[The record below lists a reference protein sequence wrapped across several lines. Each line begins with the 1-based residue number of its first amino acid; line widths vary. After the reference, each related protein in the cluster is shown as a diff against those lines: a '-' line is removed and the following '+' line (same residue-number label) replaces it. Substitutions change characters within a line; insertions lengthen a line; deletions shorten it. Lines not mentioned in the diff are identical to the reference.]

1 MLSGVHSIE
10 WFGVQALGCPVV
22 WSLGFRLL
30 PLVAV
35 SHEYGNQSGGLLLQ
49 NRQSCGLSL
58 RSGRNLARGECFFAN
73 PWNPS
78 LRDQRA
84 PAAAG
89 AREVPANPCRGA
101 YRCSSSTQR
110 GSLRSPPANFLS
122 PRWGG
127 IRYRIYEIMHSVRKL
142 ANRSLLKLGF
152 DRARRPYLAH
162 EIDRS
167 GRFKTSR
174 SQETSCH
181 RSSPPQAADAVNQ
194 Y

>member
-58 RSGRNLARGECFFAN
+58 RSGRNLARGECFFGK

-84 PAAAG
+84 PAPAG
-89 AREVPANPCRGA
+89 ARGGPATPAGVVRIVVPPLPRGVRFA
-101 YRCSSSTQR
+101 HPRLISFR
-110 GSLRSPPANFLS
+110 PAGAEYVTVF
-122 PRWGG
+122 
-127 IRYRIYEIMHSVRKL
+127 MK
-142 ANRSLLKLGF
+142 
-152 DRARRPYLAH
+152 
-162 EIDRS
+162 
-167 GRFKTSR
+167 
-174 SQETSCH
+174 SCT
-181 RSSPPQAADAVNQ
+181 
-194 Y
+194 

>member
-22 WSLGFRLL
+22 WSLGYRLL
-30 PLVAV
+30 PLRAV

-89 AREVPANPCRGA
+89 ARGGPANPCRGA
-101 YRCSSSTQR
+101 YRCSSSSQR

-122 PRWGG
+122 RRWGG
-127 IRYRIYEIMHSVRKL
+127 IRYRIHEIMYLVW
-142 ANRSLLKLGF
+142 SLSRLTPECHVSQSAIRFGVFWPTGRQTLGSALTPNG
-152 DRARRPYLAH
+152 RAKGIR
-162 EIDRS
+162 
-167 GRFKTSR
+167 
-174 SQETSCH
+174 
-181 RSSPPQAADAVNQ
+181 
-194 Y
+194 

>member
-22 WSLGFRLL
+22 WSLGFRFL

-89 AREVPANPCRGA
+89 GRGGPATPAGVPPLARGGRFAHPRLISFRPAGA
-101 YRCSSSTQR
+101 EYVTVFMKSST
-110 GSLRSPPANFLS
+110 
-122 PRWGG
+122 
-127 IRYRIYEIMHSVRKL
+127 
-142 ANRSLLKLGF
+142 
-152 DRARRPYLAH
+152 
-162 EIDRS
+162 
-167 GRFKTSR
+167 
-174 SQETSCH
+174 
-181 RSSPPQAADAVNQ
+181 
-194 Y
+194 